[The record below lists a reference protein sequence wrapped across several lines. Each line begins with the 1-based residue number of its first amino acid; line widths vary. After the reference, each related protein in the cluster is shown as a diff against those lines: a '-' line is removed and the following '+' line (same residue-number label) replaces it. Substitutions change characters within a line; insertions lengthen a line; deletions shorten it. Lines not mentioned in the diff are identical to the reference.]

1 MYIQVSSGVGNEEDT
16 LRCRRVSSASC
27 SEVEVELVPPEAAS
41 AHAHLT
47 DISLSCLSLL
57 ISLSPD
63 LTGLLTGDAMLD
75 PDRWEILLSLSFSS
89 PTLEEEQTGLMSY
102 GTLIALANT
111 CVRSLTRDR
120 SPSPARS
127 STGRSK
133 PSMDYPG
140 KLYKIGRKLIFF
152 SGVYNPPFPSAPR
165 RVWFLMICG
174 GNDKL
179 NIKIQLF
186 YSF

>member
-165 RVWFLMICG
+165 RV
-174 GNDKL
+174 
-179 NIKIQLF
+179 
-186 YSF
+186 